1 MTTPPWAII
10 VTWDSRDDVLAC
22 LDALARSEP
31 RPHVVLVDNASRD
44 GTVEAVTARFPQI
57 EVIAHQRNLHFAA
70 GANAG
75 LRRALAAGAEW
86 AWVLNPDAHPAPDA
100 LATLLQAT
108 GADPAIAIA
117 GPRLV
122 HPDGRAVIGAV
133 CDFATG
139 AVREPA
145 AAEGDPPRDI
155 DYVWGCAML
164 ARTEALARIGLFD
177 ERFTAYFEDADLCLR
192 ARAAGY
198 RVVGVPGARVDHF
211 GGRAGD
217 RRLLLQIYLRGRN
230 WLWCFAR
237 HAPPG
242 LRLRA
247 VIAVAAYHLPRLALG
262 SALWY
267 IARKLRPRGR
277 QVSLRV

>member
-10 VTWDSRDDVLAC
+10 VTWESRNDTLAC
-22 LDALARSEP
+22 LETLTRSQP

-44 GTVEAVTARFPQI
+44 GTVEAVTAQYPQVEI
-57 EVIAHQRNLHFAA
+57 IAHARNLHFAA

-86 AWVLNPDAHPAPDA
+86 VWVLNPDTRPAPDA
-100 LATLLQAT
+100 LAALLRA
-108 GADPAIAIA
+108 ADDPAVAIA

-122 HPDGRAVIGAV
+122 HPDGRAVIGAE

-139 AVREPA
+139 AVREPDT
-145 AAEGDPPRDI
+145 AEDDPPRDV

-164 ARTEALARIGLFD
+164 VRAEALGRIGLFD
-177 ERFTAYFEDADLCLR
+177 ERYVAYFEDADLCLR

-217 RRLLLQIYLRGRN
+217 RRLLLQTYLRGRN
-230 WLWCFAR
+230 WLRCFAR

-242 LRLRA
+242 IRLRA
-247 VIAVAAYHLPRLALG
+247 VLAVAAYRLPRLALG

-277 QVSLRV
+277 QVSL